1 MKLAKQINEKLDEII
16 SLNESIEAF
25 NKEISEGGQV
35 KNTATGEIV
44 TKEKALNKAQEVR
57 DEIISELN
65 QITNNGQNAKDIFTN
80 KYYINDSLIDKESRD
95 N

>member
-1 MKLAKQINEKLDEII
+1 MKLARQINEKLDEII

-25 NKEISEGGQV
+25 NQEISEGGQV
-35 KNTATGEIV
+35 ANFFTGEVV

-57 DEIISELN
+57 DEIISELK
-65 QITNNGQNAKDIFTN
+65 QITNEGQNAKDIFTN
-80 KYYINDSLIDKESRD
+80 KYYINDSLMDKGSRD

>member
-1 MKLAKQINEKLDEII
+1 MNLARQINEKLDEII
-16 SLNESIEAF
+16 SLNQSIEEF
-25 NKEISEGGQV
+25 NKEIDVGGEV

-65 QITNNGQNAKDIFTN
+65 QITNNGQNSKDLFTN
-80 KYYINDSLIDKESRD
+80 KYYINDLMLDKEVTH